1 MRVCVVNKDLT
12 DIINS
17 RQRNTMHLRQLVSGN
32 TSSKDSPYSKGIK
45 YYYSIDNIETLNGS
59 QRQRTYFIYRMETQE
74 YLFGLDEKE
83 FHKYFVDLEDYR
95 EDTINDLLK

>member
-17 RQRNTMHLRQLVSGN
+17 PLIRANKTLNDTHY
-32 TSSKDSPYSKGIK
+32 KKGIR

-59 QRQRTYFIYRMETQE
+59 HRQKTYYIYSMETKE
-74 YLFGLDEKE
+74 YLFGPLDEKE

>member
-1 MRVCVVNKDLT
+1 MKVCVVNKDMT
-12 DIINS
+12 DLINTRLIS
-17 RQRNTMHLRQLVSGN
+17 ANKTL
-32 TSSKDSPYSKGIK
+32 KDTPYERGIK

-59 QRQRTYFIYRMETQE
+59 HRQRTYYIYRMETQE
-74 YLFGLDEKE
+74 YLFGPLDEKE

>member
-17 RQRNTMHLRQLVSGN
+17 RLIRANKTL
-32 TSSKDSPYSKGIK
+32 KDTPYERGIK
-45 YYYSIDNIETLNGS
+45 YYSSIDNIETLNGS
-59 QRQRTYFIYRMETQE
+59 HRQRTYFIYRMETKE
-74 YLFGLDEKE
+74 YLFGVDEKE

>member
-12 DIINS
+12 DIINFRLIS
-17 RQRNTMHLRQLVSGN
+17 ANKTL
-32 TSSKDSPYSKGIK
+32 KDTPYKKGIK
-45 YYYSIDNIETLNGS
+45 YYYEIDKIETLNGS
-59 QRQRTYFIYRMETQE
+59 HRQKTYYIYRMETQE

>member
-12 DIINS
+12 DIINTRLIS
-17 RQRNTMHLRQLVSGN
+17 ANKSL
-32 TSSKDSPYSKGIK
+32 KDTPYEKGIK
-45 YYYSIDNIETLNGS
+45 YYYEIDKIETLNGS
-59 QRQRTYFIYRMETQE
+59 HRQKTYYIYSMETKE
-74 YLFGLDEKE
+74 YLFGPLDEKE